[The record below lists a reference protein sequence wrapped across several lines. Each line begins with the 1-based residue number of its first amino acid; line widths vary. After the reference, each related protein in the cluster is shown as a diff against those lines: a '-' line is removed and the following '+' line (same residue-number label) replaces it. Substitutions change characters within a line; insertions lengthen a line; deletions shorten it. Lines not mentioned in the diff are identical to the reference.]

1 MKEKKLK
8 IIIVLMTLAVL
19 GLVVVQ
25 VYWLVNLIKV
35 ESEKFD
41 HTVMNSMA
49 RVANKLEKEE
59 AAKTVLKKI
68 TLKETKE
75 PGIKKRITVSSGN
88 FNFFVKDSLAGT
100 HFVHMINDDEDLKW
114 EYKVDTSSRKNTTH
128 VRVFRMPGAPPPD
141 RLHAPGIFIQ
151 EKIDTIVRSK
161 KKLVQNVVTEMME
174 YKSHLPI
181 EKRIKNESL
190 NKLLT
195 DEFANRGIDGDFF
208 FAVRKLEKDSLTLV
222 KSGSD
227 VKELKKSDYRTL
239 LFPEEIF
246 ASPNEL
252 VVYFPNKNRYILGS
266 LIGMLSLSIIFI
278 FTIVGVF
285 YKTVQMFIR
294 QKKITEVKNDL
305 INNITHEFKTPIA
318 TISLACEALNEPLL
332 SSERQSVSRY
342 SKIIKEENDRLQLMV
357 DTLLNT
363 AAMERD
369 ELKIRNDKVNLT
381 LIISSAINKF
391 EEVLKQK
398 EGSILFEKENED
410 YFITGDKFHLMNVFC
425 NLIDNAVKYNTDKPE
440 IKISMSSTS
449 DQATISIT
457 DNGIGIPAESLDKI
471 FETFYRVQSGN
482 IQNFR
487 GNGIGLSYSKKIIE
501 LHKGTISVS
510 SKTGIGSTFIITL
523 PLE

>member
-1 MKEKKLK
+1 MKLK
-8 IIIVLMTLAVL
+8 IIIGLMTFAVL
-19 GLVVVQ
+19 GLVAVQ
-25 VYWLVNLIKV
+25 VYWLINLMKV

-49 RVANKLEKEE
+49 YVTNKLEKEE

-88 FNFFVKDSLAGT
+88 FNFLVKDSLAGN
-100 HFVHMINDDEDLKW
+100 HFVHMINDDEDVRW
-114 EYKVDTSSRKNTTH
+114 EYKIDTTDKKNTAH
-128 VRVFRMPGAPPPD
+128 LRVFRLPGGPPPD
-141 RLHAPGIFIQ
+141 RRFPPGIFIR
-151 EKIDTIVRSK
+151 EKIDTLIRSK

-174 YKSHLPI
+174 HKSHQPI
-181 EKRIKNESL
+181 EKRIKSESVD
-190 NKLLT
+190 KLLSE
-195 DEFANRGIDGDFF
+195 EFSSRGINGDFF
-208 FAVRKLEKDSLTLV
+208 YAVNKLEKDSLTLI
-222 KSGSD
+222 KPGTD
-227 VKELKKSDYRTL
+227 IQKLKRSYYKTP

-246 ASPNEL
+246 GAPNEL
-252 VVYFPNKNRYILGS
+252 IVYFPNKGRYILGS
-266 LIGMLSLSIIFI
+266 VIGMLSLSIIFI

-369 ELKIRNDKVNLT
+369 ELKIRRDEINLSG
-381 LIISSAINKF
+381 IISSAIKKF
-391 EEVLKQK
+391 DEALKTK
-398 EGSILFEKENED
+398 DGSIVLEDKNED
-410 YFITGDKFHLMNVFC
+410 YFITGDKFHLSNVFC
-425 NLIDNAVKYNTDKPE
+425 NLIDNAIKYNNGKPE
-440 IKISMSSTS
+440 IRISLSALA
-449 DQATISIT
+449 DYLKISIT
-457 DNGIGIPAESLDKI
+457 DNGIGIPDESLDKI

-487 GNGIGLSYSKKIIE
+487 GNGIGLSYAKKIIE
-501 LHKGTISVS
+501 LHKGTISVT
-510 SKTGIGSTFIITL
+510 SKIGDGSTFVITL
-523 PLE
+523 PLK